1 MEEIKEMKI
10 QIPEGYE
17 IDEKNSTFKCI
28 KFKKIPQN
36 YPTYKDLKKVSG
48 YFIVIDGISKTMDSD
63 LKVRKIVFKE
73 ERHAKMAMAAAQ
85 ISQLMPYYGGE
96 IIPDE
101 YYSGIIHYRIEH
113 NGMRSDFEIIETN
126 RHNNLLEFHTKEQAS
141 AFVENN
147 RILLKDY
154 FMID

>member
-1 MEEIKEMKI
+1 M
-10 QIPEGYE
+10 
-17 IDEKNSTFKCI
+17 
-28 KFKKIPQN
+28 
-36 YPTYKDLKKVSG
+36 KKVSG
-48 YFIVIDGISKTMDSD
+48 YFIVIDGISKTIDTD
-63 LKVRKIVFKE
+63 PKVRKIVFKE

-113 NGMRSDFEIIETN
+113 NGMRSDFEIIETS

>member
-1 MEEIKEMKI
+1 
-10 QIPEGYE
+10 
-17 IDEKNSTFKCI
+17 
-28 KFKKIPQN
+28 
-36 YPTYKDLKKVSG
+36 
-48 YFIVIDGISKTMDSD
+48 
-63 LKVRKIVFKE
+63 
-73 ERHAKMAMAAAQ
+73 MAMAAAQ

-113 NGMRSDFEIIETN
+113 NGMRSDFEIIETS